1 MSTDYDLPT
10 WAPLPALADEGFD
23 RLAAT
28 VARELGVDRSI
39 VVLVSKAGQVIPGA
53 FGLPEPWAT
62 RRSMPLSHSLSQR
75 VTSTGSP
82 LVLRDAR
89 EDPALARSPS
99 VLELGVVSYAGMPL
113 WDAQGRPIGVLV
125 ACHTSPR
132 DWTTA
137 ELETLRRL
145 AAEGSRQLQ
154 VQAVELAEREALAA
168 AVRDDGTARAA
179 AERARGALVEAE
191 AEADRTR
198 LVARLSGAL
207 LSARS
212 LPGVLRVV
220 DRHVRSPLGSQTVL
234 LGVADAGCADVR
246 VWATMAGAPP
256 SAEQV
261 ATLTLTDP
269 HPLTAAMTERRLVSV
284 ASRDDGRAEFPQLA
298 PLPPGTETVLAVPV
312 LLGQHS
318 ATGAVALGWS
328 QRRELDTSVRAVAT
342 DLAQHVG
349 HALDRE
355 LLREHRRWLAA
366 HPVDRDDPRP

>member
-1 MSTDYDLPT
+1 MSTGYDLPT

-53 FGLPEPWAT
+53 YGLPEPWVT

-75 VTSTGSP
+75 VTSTGQP

-89 EDPALARSPS
+89 ADPATADSPS
-99 VLELGVVSYAGMPL
+99 VRELGVVAYAGMPL
-113 WDAQGRPIGVLV
+113 WDATGRPIGVLV
-125 ACHTSPR
+125 ASDLGPR
-132 DWTTA
+132 DWTAA

-179 AERARGALVEAE
+179 AERARGQLLEAE

-207 LSARS
+207 LTAGS
-212 LPGVLRVV
+212 LDEVLRSV
-220 DRHVRSPLGSQTVL
+220 DRFVRSPLGSRSVL
-234 LGVADAGCADVR
+234 LGVAEAGCPDVR
-246 VWATMAGAPP
+246 VWATVAGTPP
-256 SAEQV
+256 TAEPV
-261 ATLTLTDP
+261 AVLALTDL
-269 HPLTAAMTERRLVSV
+269 HPLTAAMTERRLVTV
-284 ASRDDGRAEFPQLA
+284 GAGGEEFPQLA
-298 PLPPGTETVLAVPV
+298 PLPPGTATVLAAPLV
-312 LLGQHS
+312 LGQHS
-318 ATGAVALGWS
+318 GIGALALGWT
-328 QRRELDTSVRAVAT
+328 QRRALDASVRTVAA

-355 LLREHRRWLAA
+355 LLREQRRWLAG
-366 HPVDRDDPRP
+366 DPADLAPRRP

>member
-28 VARELGVDRSI
+28 VARELGADRSI

-75 VTSTGSP
+75 VTSTGAP

-89 EDPALARSPS
+89 EDPELAGSPS

-125 ACHTSPR
+125 ASGTSPR
-132 DWTTA
+132 DWTAA

-179 AERARGALVEAE
+179 AERARGALLEAE

-212 LPGVLRVV
+212 LPGVLRAV
-220 DRHVRSPLGSQTVL
+220 DRFVRSPLGSRAVL
-234 LGVADAGCADVR
+234 LGVAEAGCADVR
-246 VWATMAGAPP
+246 VWVTAAGAPV
-256 SAEQV
+256 SAAPV

-269 HPLTAAMTERRLVSV
+269 HPLTAAMTERRPVSV
-284 ASRDDGRAEFPQLA
+284 ATGDDGRVEFPQLA
-298 PLPPGTETVLAVPV
+298 PLPAGTETVLAVPV
-312 LLGQHS
+312 VLGQHS
-318 ATGAVALGWS
+318 GTGALALGWT
-328 QRRELDTSVRAVAT
+328 QRRELDPSVRAVAT

-366 HPVDRDDPRP
+366 HPVDQEDGRP

>member
-1 MSTDYDLPT
+1 MGTDYDLPT

-23 RLAAT
+23 RLAAA
-28 VARELGVDRSI
+28 VARELGVDRCL

-75 VTSTGSP
+75 VTSTGEP

-89 EDPALARSPS
+89 EDPVTADSPS
-99 VLELGVVSYAGMPL
+99 VQELGVVGYAGMPL
-113 WDAQGRPIGVLV
+113 WDAQRRPIGVLV
-125 ACHTSPR
+125 ACDLQPR
-132 DWTTA
+132 DWTAA
-137 ELETLRRL
+137 ELDTLRRL

-179 AERARGALVEAE
+179 AERARGLLLEAE

-207 LSARS
+207 LSTRS

-220 DRHVRSPLGSQTVL
+220 DRFVRSPLGSRGVL
-234 LGVADAGCADVR
+234 LGVAEAGCTDVR
-246 VWATMAGAPP
+246 VWATTAGAPT
-256 SAEQV
+256 SAEPV
-261 ATLTLTDP
+261 ATLALTDP
-269 HPLTAAMTERRLVSV
+269 HPLTAAMTGRRLVSV
-284 ASRDDGRAEFPQLA
+284 ATRDAGLAEFPQLA
-298 PLPPGTETVLAVPV
+298 PLPEGTETVLAVPV
-312 LLGQHS
+312 VLGQHS
-318 ATGAVALGWS
+318 ATGALALGWT
-328 QRRELDTSVRAVAT
+328 QRRELDPSVLAVAT

-349 HALDRE
+349 HALDQE
-355 LLREHRRWLAA
+355 LLREHRRWLAT
-366 HPVDRDDPRP
+366 HPGDARR

>member
-28 VARELGVDRSI
+28 VARELGVDRSL
-39 VVLVSKAGQVIPGA
+39 VVLVSKAGQVMPGA

-75 VTSTGSP
+75 VTASGRP

-89 EDPALARSPS
+89 EDPATAQSPS
-99 VLELGVVSYAGMPL
+99 VRELGVVAYAGMPL
-113 WDAQGRPIGVLV
+113 WDAHGRPIGVLV
-125 ACHTSPR
+125 AIHTTPR
-132 DWTTA
+132 DWTA
-137 ELETLRRL
+137 EELERLRRL

-179 AERARGALVEAE
+179 AERARGLLLGAE

-212 LPGVLRVV
+212 LPGVLRAV
-220 DRHVRSPLGSQTVL
+220 DRFVRSPLGSRTVL
-234 LGVADAGCADVR
+234 LGVAEAGCPDVR
-246 VWATMAGAPP
+246 VWSTTAGVPVSARPAT
-256 SAEQV
+256 
-261 ATLTLTDP
+261 TLALTDP
-269 HPLTAAMTERRLVSV
+269 HPLTAAMAGRRLVTV
-284 ASRDDGRAEFPQLA
+284 TTRDEGRAEFPELA
-298 PLPPGTETVLAVPV
+298 PLPAGTETVLAAPLV
-312 LLGQHS
+312 LGQHS
-318 ATGAVALGWS
+318 ATGALALGWT
-328 QRRELDTSVRAVAT
+328 QRRELDGAVRAVAG

-355 LLREHRRWLAA
+355 LLREQRRWLAG
-366 HPVDRDDPRP
+366 HPDDLAPARR